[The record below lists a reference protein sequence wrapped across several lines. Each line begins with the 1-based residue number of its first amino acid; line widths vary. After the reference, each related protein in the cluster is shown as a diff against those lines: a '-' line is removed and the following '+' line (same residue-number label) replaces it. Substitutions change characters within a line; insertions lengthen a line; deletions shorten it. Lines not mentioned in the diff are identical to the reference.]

1 MTLLMIM
8 TAMTVMMTKTMVMM
22 DGDDD
27 DEDFPR
33 GSHTGTSATSQR
45 WKSALS
51 QLRSKAETG
60 RIVLLFKSK

>member
-1 MTLLMIM
+1 MSHD
-8 TAMTVMMTKTMVMM
+8 AVYDSDDSDDDK
-22 DGDDD
+22 DNGDDD

-33 GSHTGTSATSQR
+33 GSHTGTSAPSQR

-60 RIVLLFKSK
+60 RIVLLF